1 MLIKVRIKLEGMG
14 ILLFQDNKGQ

>member
-1 MLIKVRIKLEGMG
+1 MLIKARVKPEGMG